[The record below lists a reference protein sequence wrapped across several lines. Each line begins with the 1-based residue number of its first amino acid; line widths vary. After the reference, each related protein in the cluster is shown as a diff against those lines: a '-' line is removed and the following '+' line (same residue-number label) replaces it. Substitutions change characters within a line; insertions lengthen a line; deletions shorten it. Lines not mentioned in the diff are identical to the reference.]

1 MSGEGAYPQLFWL
14 RVSRSTHPVPSI
26 RSLLGHSREL
36 QQAGG
41 GPFTLGALQGVIRD
55 PTHIPQEHV

>member
-1 MSGEGAYPQLFWL
+1 MSEEGAHPQLFSL
-14 RVSRSTHPVPSI
+14 RVSWSTHPRPSI

-41 GPFTLGALQGVIRD
+41 GPFTLGALQGIIRE
-55 PTHIPQEHV
+55 PAWIPQEHV